1 MKLGFIGLGKMGQ
14 QMVSRLVDANHEV
27 VVTDLNKSF
36 VELSVKHGAI
46 EASDRVDL
54 VSKLDGQK
62 IVWLMIPAQFVQD
75 EVDALLELLPQGS
88 IIIDGGNSNYL
99 ESIKRSE
106 QSKAKGV
113 DFIDVGT
120 SGGISGLE
128 HGFSMMVGGDTI
140 AFSKIQPLIEALA
153 QPEGWGHFGPAGS
166 GHFVKMVHNGI
177 EYGMMEAYAEGY
189 RILKE
194 GHDFGNLDL
203 AKIGKVWEHGSIIAS
218 SLNALTTK
226 VLISNPELAGI
237 DGVVAQSGEAKWTV
251 EAAKEKGIETP
262 VIQAALDVRSSS
274 ENGEVNF
281 ATKLLAA
288 MRNAFG
294 GHEINKK

>member
-14 QMVSRLVDANHEV
+14 QMVSRLLDANHEV
-27 VVTDLNKSF
+27 VVTDLNRSF
-36 VELSVKHGAI
+36 VELSVKLGAI
-46 EASDRVDL
+46 EAADRTDL
-54 VSKLDGQK
+54 ISQLDGQK
-62 IVWLMIPAQFVQD
+62 IVWLMIPSQFVQA
-75 EVDALLELLPQGS
+75 EVDALVEVMPEGS

-99 ESIKRSE
+99 ESMKRA
-106 QSKAKGV
+106 QQAKAKGIH
-113 DFIDVGT
+113 FIDVGT
-120 SGGISGLE
+120 SGGILGLE
-128 HGFSMMVGGDTI
+128 YGFSMMVGGDPE
-140 AFSKIQPLIEALA
+140 AFSVIQPLIESLA

-194 GHDFGNLDL
+194 GHDFGEIDL
-203 AKIGKVWEHGSIIAS
+203 AKVGEVWEHGSIIAS
-218 SLNALTTK
+218 NLNALTAK
-226 VLISNPELAGI
+226 VLRTNPELTGI
-237 DGVVAQSGEAKWTV
+237 DGVVAQSGEAKWTL
-251 EAAKEKGIETP
+251 EAAAAKGIEAP
-262 VIQAALDVRSSS
+262 VIQTSLDVRTAS
-274 ENGEVNF
+274 ENGQVNF